1 MLSSSL
7 PIRTPLLRRRKL
19 NSNLNG
25 KNPLFNNF
33 DNYNGTMLE
42 FDNKLKQCLF
52 DKQNNN
58 KDDYGYF
65 KLKANDD
72 NSGKKENIINILK
85 GRYKEIV
92 VESEEKYGN
101 YEKIIL
107 RYKGIFIGIVIIN
120 SIYITFG
127 CELTKEKLEMLI
139 YAYWVLEIENVNKIR
154 KKLKI
159 TNVDR
164 KLLNKILKK
173 TFQEEYIKYNI
184 TEKFE
189 NKDGKH
195 ITHLQKRLQ
204 KLLQELYVNKNFVS
218 ISKLNEFYSVINK
231 CFNKKPFININC
243 KFEDKFY
250 ILKALDD
257 NTFLYDNILFI
268 FIFKY
273 SEIKV
278 ISIEVKYNFYTILL
292 KNEHIYIS
300 VQGYKEDNVIVIHYH
315 ANIETINFGND
326 IIKSL
331 LTDYQN
337 IEEDLKKI
345 KKLKKYNKEEDLEI
359 YENFDNYEQEMKAF
373 NKLLNKCIKEK
384 KTYRESVQHEHY
396 KLFDNQFFR
405 LLANDRKTGNIENII
420 SIFNNKYKNIRI
432 VFKDN
437 KYHYSKIIFRYK
449 NVYIGIL
456 VINEQIIT
464 LFCNLT
470 REKIDVATFDH
481 SRLNVPP
488 IFSNSINTPRR
499 EIYREYRLPQQGFYD
514 IKHDRINISSEK
526 VSSPNIVTSTKT
538 AEIFVSNSSLYTN
551 FETEN
556 LHENYLERFNFY
568 KVNEETPIW
577 FYFIK
582 NINEFY
588 DYINS
593 YLEKI
598 IYIRLYDKH
607 VYIIKALDD
616 ETFSYKNIIAIFK
629 NYYTNIKIISVEE
642 SEIDYTII
650 LKFYNVYIYIKG
662 IKNEKIIILYVNHN
676 KSQLIFKATKIVKV
690 INFKLELLNKG
701 TLSLD
706 DIMKLRD
713 LLQKVSV

>member
-1 MLSSSL
+1 MLSSRL
-7 PIRTPLLRRRKL
+7 PIRTPLLRKL

-25 KNPLFNNF
+25 KNPLYNNF

-42 FDNKLKQCLF
+42 FNDIFKKCLF

-58 KDDYGYF
+58 EKDEYGYF

-85 GRYKEIV
+85 GRYKEIEL
-92 VESEEKYGN
+92 ESEEKYSN

-107 RYKGIFIGIVIIN
+107 RYKGIFIGIVIID
-120 SIYITFG
+120 SQYITFG

-139 YAYWVLEIENVNKIR
+139 YAYWVLEIEKVNKISKVY
-154 KKLKI
+154 KKQ
-159 TNVDR
+159 
-164 KLLNKILKK
+164 LKK
-173 TFQEEYIKYNI
+173 NYKKNDI
-184 TEKFE
+184 TENFE

-195 ITHLQKRLQ
+195 ITRLQKRLQ
-204 KLLQELYVNKNFVS
+204 ELFGNKIFVS
-218 ISKLNEFYSVINK
+218 ISKLNDFYSVINE
-231 CFNKKPFININC
+231 CFNKEPFLNINC
-243 KFEDKFY
+243 KLEDKFY
-250 ILKALDD
+250 ILQALDD
-257 NTFLYDNILFI
+257 KTFSYENII
-268 FIFKY
+268 KMFIFKY
-273 SEIKV
+273 SKIEIK
-278 ISIEVKYNFYTILL
+278 SIEVKYNFYTILL

-315 ANIETINFGND
+315 ANIETINFDND

-337 IEEDLKKI
+337 IEEDLKKVR
-345 KKLKKYNKEEDLEI
+345 KYNKDKKEDLKI

-405 LLANDRKTGNIENII
+405 LIANDRKTGNIENII
-420 SIFNNKYKNIRI
+420 NIFNNKYKNIRI

-437 KYHYSKIIFRYK
+437 KYHYSKIIFRYN
-449 NVYIGIL
+449 NVYIGII
-456 VINEQIIT
+456 VINEDIIT

-470 REKIDVATFDH
+470 REKIDIATFDH
-481 SRLNVPP
+481 SRLNVPS
-488 IFSNSINTPRR
+488 IEENSINTPMR
-499 EIYREYRLPQQGFYD
+499 ETYRKNNRLPPKGFYN
-514 IKHDRINISSEK
+514 IKHDRINIRSEE

-556 LHENYLERFNFY
+556 LHKNYLERFNFY
-568 KVNEETPIW
+568 KVNEEIPIQ
-577 FYFIK
+577 FNFIK
-582 NINEFY
+582 NINECY

-593 YLEKI
+593 YLQKI
-598 IYIRLYDKH
+598 IVISFYDNR

-616 ETFSYKNIIAIFK
+616 KTFSYKNIIAIFK
-629 NYYTNIKIISVEE
+629 NYYTNIKIISIEE

-650 LKFYNVYIYIKG
+650 LKFYNAYIYIKG
-662 IKNEKIIILYVNHN
+662 IKNEKNIILYVNHN

-690 INFKLELLNKG
+690 INYKLELLNKE
-701 TLSLD
+701 TLSLAD
-706 DIMKLRD
+706 KIILRD
-713 LLQKVSV
+713 LLQKVSVS